1 MDLSRLRQLN
11 TFDPFRPFILE
22 TTGGKEILID
32 KPLHLALPPEGFDL
46 VNAFAADGQT
56 YLLTLNQIASAEV
69 LR

>member
-1 MDLSRLRQLN
+1 MDLSRLQHLN

-32 KPLHLALPPEGFDL
+32 KALHLALPPEGFDL

-56 YLLTLNQIASAEV
+56 YLLTLEQIASAEV
-69 LR
+69 TR